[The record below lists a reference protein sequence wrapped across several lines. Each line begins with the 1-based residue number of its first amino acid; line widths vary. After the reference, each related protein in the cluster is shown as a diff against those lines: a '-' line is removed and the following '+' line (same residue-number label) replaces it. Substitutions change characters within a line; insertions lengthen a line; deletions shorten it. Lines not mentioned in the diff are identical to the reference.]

1 MDDNTKDPKKSPIY
15 PFQLLVIGMNI
26 IINLTYIE
34 LGFGLL
40 HITNYDKAPSKY
52 TRIFFKVLYDTRV
65 IIFFYI
71 KISVPLFGCD

>member
-1 MDDNTKDPKKSPIY
+1 MTIRKIQKNPPYIRSN
-15 PFQLLVIGMNI
+15 LLVIGMNI

-34 LGFGLL
+34 LGLGLL